1 MKKPAE
7 LKILEIGQFCHVKR
21 ALPAQTTSIFTGENW
36 AEIEGI
42 DSRAFDLKLLPW
54 LRRGI
59 RRGEWDLVVC
69 HVPVRPVWD
78 RKHGI
83 GIALK
88 GLLRRLVHTRTLGT
102 RLLPARGPTPLVMLD
117 FNDEPWI
124 PGHAFAPLDHA
135 VLYFKRE
142 LPTDFAKA
150 FLDQSSSLRTHP
162 DAMSS
167 LFVARNLTKLHPMS
181 APIPEE
187 VVRMALETQTQKQMD
202 VFFAGSINS
211 TIRAAGLSVLKAL
224 QAEGL
229 RIDIAEGGLSKSE
242 YLARCARAW
251 LTWSPEGYG
260 WECFRHYE
268 ASLCLSVPVLS
279 PPGIFRHQP
288 LREGEHAIYY
298 TAEGDGLRNAMT
310 KALSTRLRLEAMA
323 LAARDHVLRHHTLA
337 RAVDHILTTALAKI
351 ETRAAPQ

>member
-1 MKKPAE
+1 MKSPAD

-21 ALPAQTTSIFTGENW
+21 ALPAQTTAIFTGENW
-36 AEIEGI
+36 AECEGL
-42 DSRAFDLKLLPW
+42 DHRAFDLKLLPW
-54 LRRGI
+54 LRRDI
-59 RRGEWDLVVC
+59 LRGAWDLVVC

-78 RKHGI
+78 RKHGF
-83 GIALK
+83 GGAAK

-102 RLLPARGPTPLVMLD
+102 HLLPASGPTPLVMLD

-124 PGHAFAPLDHA
+124 PGHAFALLDHA
-135 VLYFKRE
+135 ILYFKRE

-150 FLDQSSSLRTHP
+150 FLDQSPSLRTHS
-162 DAMSS
+162 DALSS
-167 LFVARNLTKLHPMS
+167 PFVARNLTKLRPMS

-187 VVRMALETQTQKQMD
+187 VVRMALETQTQKQTD
-202 VFFAGSINS
+202 VFFVGSINS
-211 TIRAAGLSVLKAL
+211 TVRAAGLSALKAL
-224 QAEGL
+224 RAEGM
-229 RIDIAEGGLSKSE
+229 RIDIAEGGLSKHE

-298 TAEGDGLRNAMT
+298 TAEGDGLRSAVT
-310 KALSTRLRLEAMA
+310 KGLSAKLRLEAMA
-323 LAARDHVLRHHTLA
+323 LAARDHVLRHHTLG
-337 RAVDHILTTALAKI
+337 RAVDHILATALAEI
-351 ETRAAPQ
+351 ETAAGPQ

>member
-1 MKKPAE
+1 MTSAAE

-42 DSRAFDLKLLPW
+42 DSRAFNLKLLPS
-54 LRRGI
+54 LRRRI
-59 RRGEWDLVVC
+59 LRADWDLIVC

-78 RKHGI
+78 RKHGLSGAI
-83 GIALK
+83 K

-102 RLLPARGPTPLVMLD
+102 HLLPVRGSTPLVMLD

-124 PGHAFAPLDHA
+124 PGHSFALLNRA

-150 FLDQSSSLRTHP
+150 FLDQSASLRTHA
-162 DAMSS
+162 DVMSS
-167 LFVARNLTKLHPMS
+167 PFVARSLPKLRPMS

-187 VVRMALETQTQKQMD
+187 TVRMALETEAQKQTD
-202 VFFAGSINS
+202 VFFVGSVNS
-211 TIRAAGLSVLKAL
+211 AIRAAGLAVLKAL
-224 QAEGL
+224 QAEGW
-229 RIDIAEGGLSKSE
+229 RVDIAEGGLSMRE

-279 PPGIFRHQP
+279 PPSIFRHQP

-298 TAEGDGLRNAMT
+298 ATEGDGLRSALT
-310 KALSTRLRLEAMA
+310 KALSSKLRLEAMA
-323 LAARDHVLRHHTLA
+323 SAAREHVLRHHTLA
-337 RAVDHILTTALAKI
+337 RTVEHILGMTLTEI
-351 ETRAAPQ
+351 ETGARP